1 VAAQLDML
9 AFSSAMMGMEGVRAQ
24 FGALVHA
31 HAALDKPLTNLRS
44 ISHRGRRASM
54 QFGILMEFES
64 RQGRSQA
71 ESFCEDFDLCEL
83 DSWGQIPPERVKRS
97 LPILTHEVMPAFK

>member
-1 VAAQLDML
+1 ML

-24 FGALVHA
+24 FGALLHA

-71 ESFCEDFDLCEL
+71 ESFCEDFDL
-83 DSWGQIPPERVKRS
+83 
-97 LPILTHEVMPAFK
+97 